1 MTFSRWLSK
10 PWLHFLLIGVFLFW
24 LQGRFFPQPKPVV
37 GPLGQARIEALQQQ
51 WFVSVGRLP
60 NEAQQLRLVEAE
72 LDRDMLF
79 QRAVD
84 LQLHRSDTVVYQR
97 LLRNMQFLQL
107 SQGKSE
113 QALYEQALEMRL
125 HLSDEVI
132 KRRMI
137 QVMEQLLL
145 AGNPPVPVSEADIL
159 AEFSTRR
166 QELRR
171 APRYSIEHLYF
182 GRAGQGDMNKAL
194 QAIQEGGLSAKQA
207 LQFSAPFLSG
217 YKFVSQTAE
226 QLARTFGAMFVKN
239 FEQAQPV
246 AGRWVGP
253 IQSTYGPHYV
263 WVNAVEASRDATLAE
278 VRVRLQRDLESRNR
292 ASALA
297 QSITD
302 LRSRYEVLQ

>member
-1 MTFSRWLSK
+1 MTLSRWLSK
-10 PWLHFLLIGVFLFW
+10 PWLHFVIIGVLLFW
-24 LQGRFFPQPKPVV
+24 LQGRIFPQPKPVV

-51 WFVSVGRLP
+51 WSASVGRLP
-60 NEAQQLRLVEAE
+60 NEAQQLRMIEAE

-84 LQLHRSDTVVYQR
+84 LQLHLSDTVVYQR

-107 SQGKSE
+107 SHGKSE
-113 QALYEQALEMRL
+113 QALYDQALEMRL

-145 AGNPPVPVSEADIL
+145 AGNPPLPVSEDDIL

-182 GRAGQGDMNKAL
+182 SRAGHGDMDKAIRV
-194 QAIQEGGLSAKQA
+194 IQERGLSAKQA
-207 LQFSAPFLSG
+207 LQFSSPFLSG

-226 QLARTFGAMFVKN
+226 QLTRTFGVMFMKN
-239 FEQAQPV
+239 FERAQPV

-253 IQSTYGPHYV
+253 IQSTYGLHYV

-278 VRVRLQRDLESRNR
+278 VRVLLQRDLESRNR
-292 ASALA
+292 ASALV
-297 QSITD
+297 QSVAL
-302 LRSRYEVLQ
+302 LRTRYEVRL